1 MNPFTGADPDLS
13 GVVEVAERTGCDL
26 HPVDP
31 TTAEGRL
38 ALLSFVWPDQ
48 LERFRLLSAA
58 INWARIIPAQI
69 EQANALDWL
78 PAQLSGISSGVVTV
92 VFHSIFMFYL
102 SRANQERMANIMRE
116 AGERA
121 RADAP
126 LAWLRMEQ
134 SGQEV
139 DVQLTVWPGGE
150 RQQIAVSD
158 YHGVQTTIL

>member
-1 MNPFTGADPDLS
+1 
-13 GVVEVAERTGCDL
+13 
-26 HPVDP
+26 
-31 TTAEGRL
+31 
-38 ALLSFVWPDQ
+38 
-48 LERFRLLSAA
+48 
-58 INWARIIPAQI
+58 
-69 EQANALDWL
+69 
-78 PAQLSGISSGVVTV
+78 VTV

-139 DVQLTVWPGGE
+139 EVQLTVWPGGE
-150 RQQIAVSD
+150 RQRIAVSD